1 MSLDIIIL
9 EQIKNLSNEEK
20 RNIKHQELID
30 IMKEMSTEEIIELS
44 KIIGYPVFARLCMG
58 ELNHKFVL
66 LQDGA
71 VAIIENEKGK
81 ILLQRRSDN
90 DLWGIPGGC
99 QELGESF
106 EETIIREIKE
116 ETNLHIEAKDL
127 KLIDI
132 VSGKSRMRKY
142 PNGDVVIN
150 NTPLYYINKYSG
162 NLKCDEES
170 KEMKFFALNNL
181 PQNQHDSDL
190 VDRYIRWKN
199 KEK

>member
-1 MSLDIIIL
+1 MQNKEII
-9 EQIKNLSNEEK
+9 EQIRNMSNIEK

-30 IMKEMSTEEIIELS
+30 IMQKMTTEEIIELS

-71 VAIIENEKGK
+71 VAIIENEKGE

-116 ETNLHIEAKDL
+116 ETNLDVEEKDL
-127 KLIDI
+127 RLIGI
-132 VSGKSRMRKY
+132 VSGKTRMNNY

-150 NTPLYYINKYSG
+150 NTPLYYIEKYSG
-162 NLKCDEES
+162 ELKYNEES
-170 KEMKFFALNNL
+170 KELKFFNLNNL
-181 PQNQHDSDL
+181 PQNQNDPDL
-190 VDRYIRWKN
+190 IEVYKKYKIERN
-199 KEK
+199 

>member
-1 MSLDIIIL
+1 MQNKEII
-9 EQIKNLSNEEK
+9 EQIRNMSNIEK

-30 IMKEMSTEEIIELS
+30 IMQKMTTEEIIELS

-71 VAIIENEKGK
+71 VAIIENEKGE

-116 ETNLHIEAKDL
+116 ETNLDIEAKDL

-142 PNGDVVIN
+142 PNGDIVIN

-162 NLKCDEES
+162 DLKCDEES

-199 KEK
+199 NN

>member
-1 MSLDIIIL
+1 MNNNIL
-9 EQIKNLSNEEK
+9 EQIKNFSNEEK
-20 RNIKHQELID
+20 RNIKQQELVN
-30 IMKEMSTEEIIELS
+30 IMQDMTTEEIIELS
-44 KIIGYPVFARLCMG
+44 KIIGYPVFTRLCMG

-71 VAIIENEKGK
+71 VGIIPNEKGE

-90 DLWGIPGGC
+90 DLWGLPGGC

-116 ETNLHIEAKDL
+116 ETNLDVEEKDL
-127 KLIDI
+127 KLIGV

-150 NTPLYYINKYSG
+150 NTPLYYIEKYSG
-162 NLKCDEES
+162 ELKCDEES
-170 KEMKFFALNNL
+170 KELKFFDLNNL
-181 PQNQHDSDL
+181 PQDQHDTDL
-190 VDRYIRWKN
+190 IEAYKKYKTERK
-199 KEK
+199 